1 MKKEQ
6 IVDMIGEAPDN
17 YVKDAKEYKKKRRIP
32 RWSKWMGGIAAV
44 LALVILVNNMPSIPL
59 SISAKAVSVASESR
73 KTERPKR
80 KNGGDLDEWRSQMDL
95 WYAERDARDVLV
107 EAASPSIADFAGLVS
122 GEVLSGVDNI
132 NRVWSPVNA
141 YIALAMTA
149 ELTGSETQAQVLDV
163 LGADDAA
170 ELRRQISAVWE
181 EIYEN
186 NGKEI
191 SVLANSLW
199 LDKDVEYVQEK
210 MDSIAYDYYASVYQG
225 DLGSEKTNRAMTNWM
240 RNQTGG
246 MLKDRTGNVQIDPED
261 QVLAIAS
268 TIYFQ
273 SKWVDEFDKADNT
286 QAMFH
291 AVDGDVEATFMN
303 KEEYEMNY
311 NWGEDYGA
319 VKIFLENGSFM
330 WFILPDEGKTVDDVL
345 ASDEYMKMITEV
357 YRGKDEERNSKR
369 MKVNLSVPQFDVS
382 AGVNLKESLR
392 NIGLSELFDPAVCD
406 FSPSILPSNDFSLNP
421 YVASIHQ
428 DTRVKIDEQGVTAAS
443 YIEIIG
449 AGAAEPPDE
458 IIDFVLDRPF
468 VFAITKRDIPLFV
481 GTVNKP

>member
-44 LALVILVNNMPSIPL
+44 LAIVILVNNVPSIPL
-59 SISAKAVSVASESR
+59 IVSAKAVSVASESR
-73 KTERPKR
+73 KMERPNR
-80 KNGGDLDEWRSQMDL
+80 KNGGDLDEWRSQMDT
-95 WYAERDARDVLV
+95 WYAELDARDVLV

-122 GEVLSGVDNI
+122 GEVLSGADDT

-163 LGADDAA
+163 LGADNTT
-170 ELRRQISAVWE
+170 ELRSRISAVWE
-181 EIYEN
+181 EIYED

-199 LDKDVEYVQEK
+199 LDKDVEYVQDK

-225 DLGSEKTNRAMTNWM
+225 DLGSEKTNKAITNWM

-246 MLKDRTGNVQIDPED
+246 MLKDRTGNIQLDPED
-261 QVLAIAS
+261 QVLTIAS

-291 AVDGDVEATFMN
+291 AVSGDVEATFMN
-303 KEEYEMNY
+303 KEEYEMDY
-311 NWGEDYGA
+311 YWGEDYGA
-319 VKIFLENGSFM
+319 VLMRLENGSYM

-345 ASDEYMKMITEV
+345 ASDEYMEMITQVQHRSED
-357 YRGKDEERNSKR
+357 GNFKR

-382 AGVNLKESLR
+382 AGVNLKESLQS
-392 NIGLSELFDPAVCD
+392 IGLSELFDPAVCD
-406 FSPSILPSNDFSLNP
+406 FSPSILPSDDFPLQP

-468 VFAITKRDIPLFV
+468 VFAITKSYIPLFV
-481 GTVNKP
+481 GTVNTP